1 MRKVKA
7 LVLLSGGLDS
17 MLAVRVLRAQGIE
30 VTGICFTSNFFS
42 CDKAKKAAKILNIS
56 LKIKDISKEIL
67 KIVKNPSSGYGKHLN
82 PCIDCH
88 SLMIKI
94 AGEIMKKENFNII
107 ATGEVLGERPFSQN
121 KDALAKVEKLAGF
134 GVLRP
139 LSAKLLPETNFEKK
153 GLVKR
158 GRLFNIKGRR
168 REQQFEL
175 AEKYKISEFPSPDG
189 GCLLTDPGF
198 NERLIKT
205 LEYWPDCSVNDIEL
219 LKYGRVFWLKTEDD
233 GAKVLVIIGRNEKE
247 SEMLKKLAI
256 ENDIIVEPEEIPGPT
271 SIIRFKNEDLRMKN
285 SEIKLKTIT
294 IPKKLNLNTLELD
307 KEKNIE
313 ENIRIVSL
321 LTGWYAV
328 KARGKKV
335 KFDIKIIN

>member
-1 MRKVKA
+1 MRKAKA

-17 MLAVRVLRAQGIE
+17 MLAVKVLQAQGID

-42 CDKAKKAAKILNIS
+42 CEKAEKAAEILNIK
-56 LKIKDISKEIL
+56 LIIEDIFGEIL

-88 SLMIKI
+88 ALMIKK

-121 KDALAKVEKLAGF
+121 KNALAQVEKLAGLE
-134 GVLRP
+134 VLRP
-139 LSAKLLPETNFEKK
+139 LSAKLLAETDFEKD

-158 GRLFNIKGRR
+158 GRLLNIKGRR

-175 AEKYKISEFPSPDG
+175 AEKYKINVFPSPDG

-198 NERLIKT
+198 NERLIKI
-205 LEYWPDCSVNDIEL
+205 LEYWPDCSVDDIEL
-219 LKYGRVFWLKTEDD
+219 LKHGRVYWLKPEN
-233 GAKVLVIIGRNEKE
+233 GKAKILLIIGRNEKE
-247 SEMLKKLAI
+247 DEFLKKIAKK
-256 ENDIIVEPEEIPGPT
+256 NDIIIELKEIPGPT
-271 SIIRFKNEDLRMKN
+271 SLVRNKNDGLKIRNDELRMK
-285 SEIKLKTIT
+285 TIN
-294 IPKKLNLNTLELD
+294 IPMKLNLSELELD
-307 KEKNIE
+307 EEKSLLEI
-313 ENIRIVSL
+313 IQVASL

-328 KARGKKV
+328 KARGHKV
-335 KFDIKIIN
+335 EIGIKLI